1 MRSWKAKLPGGQV
14 LEFESDEP
22 GRVLLEQGHTT
33 FALEEVKRPQLP
45 KIKLEGHLT
54 MSVSEMSEDL
64 GISSLTGYALTHIPG
79 FPVIRIGHRV
89 RVSREGLAEWVKANE
104 GNKLEVAL

>member
-1 MRSWKAKLPGGQV
+1 MYRINKGKLSVAMLNAGVDTSKRLAELSGVSVNTISRLNNGGSVKLPTLQ
-14 LEFESDEP
+14 
-22 GRVLLEQGHTT
+22 
-33 FALEEVKRPQLP
+33 A
-45 KIKLEGHLT
+45 
-54 MSVSEMSEDL
+54 MAL
-64 GISSLTGYALTHIPG
+64 GISSKTGYALTHVPG

>member
-54 MSVSEMSEDL
+54 MSVSEMSEEL
-64 GISSLTGYALTHIPG
+64 GISSKTGYALTHIPG

>member
-1 MRSWKAKLPGGQV
+1 MT
-14 LEFESDEP
+14 E
-22 GRVLLEQGHTT
+22 RVQ
-33 FALEEVKRPQLP
+33 R
-45 KIKLEGHLT
+45 LT
-54 MSVSEMSEDL
+54 LSVAEMSEEL
-64 GISSLTGYALTHIPG
+64 GISTKTGYALTHIPG

>member
-1 MRSWKAKLPGGQV
+1 MI
-14 LEFESDEP
+14 E
-22 GRVLLEQGHTT
+22 RVQ
-33 FALEEVKRPQLP
+33 R
-45 KIKLEGHLT
+45 LT
-54 MSVSEMSEDL
+54 LSVAEMSEEL
-64 GISSLTGYALTHIPG
+64 GISTKTGYALTHIPG

>member
-54 MSVSEMSEDL
+54 MSVSEMSEEL
-64 GISSLTGYALTHIPG
+64 GISSKTGYALTHIPG

-89 RVSREGLAEWVKANE
+89 RVSREGLAEGVKANE